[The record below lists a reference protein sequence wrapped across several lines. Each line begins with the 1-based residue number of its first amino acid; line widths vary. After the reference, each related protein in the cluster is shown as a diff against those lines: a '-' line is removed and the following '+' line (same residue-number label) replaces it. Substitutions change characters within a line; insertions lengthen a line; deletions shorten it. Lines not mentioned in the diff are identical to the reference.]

1 MAARFRGNAAG
12 IAAINRTPEMGKAMG
27 ELAERVANRAREI
40 APVDTGAY
48 KASIKSEVIE
58 RDGKKVGRASVD
70 PVSPE
75 GEHYASY
82 VEFGTRYMDAQRV
95 MGRALD
101 VLKGP

>member
-1 MAARFRGNAAG
+1 MPARFNANQAG
-12 IAAINRTPEMGKAMG
+12 IAAIARTPAMRDAM
-27 ELAERVANRAREI
+27 LARAEQVADAARAI

-48 KASIKSEVIE
+48 LASIQAAVVE

-75 GEHYASY
+75 GEHYAPY
-82 VEFGTRYMDAQRV
+82 VEWGTEHMDAQRV